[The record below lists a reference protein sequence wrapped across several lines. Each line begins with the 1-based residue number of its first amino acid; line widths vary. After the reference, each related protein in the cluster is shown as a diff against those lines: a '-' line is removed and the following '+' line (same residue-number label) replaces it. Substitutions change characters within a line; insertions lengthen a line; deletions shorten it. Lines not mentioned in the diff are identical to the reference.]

1 MAPPSPIAAAGAAA
15 GAAARVQQVLG
26 LRRSVQ
32 QLDAAERALDHALG
46 SAAQAEEEGLERL
59 LGALPSDRMAQ
70 WTGQTGS
77 VCPSAPLAPRGPERR
92 LPPGAEFSP
101 QRLEARR
108 GRGSERLS
116 VRGRTSLSIQ
126 LSGRSL
132 NLGFGGGSLKSDKAL
147 QPSRPSAPGHVLLGA
162 GGNGSKECSRDRI
175 SGASIPIGSA
185 GLAVVSSS
193 ARAWSVIPARAFA
206 RHLCA
211 GSTECR
217 TCDTRGLPGGMRSR
231 EPCGQVGRH

>member
-1 MAPPSPIAAAGAAA
+1 MRYRVIGWLSGPDRLGRSVRAPPWHRVGQSGACL
-15 GAAARVQQVLG
+15 LG
-26 LRRSVQ
+26 PNSRRS
-32 QLDAAERALDHALG
+32 DWR
-46 SAAQAEEEGLERL
+46 
-59 LGALPSDRMAQ
+59 
-70 WTGQTGS
+70 
-77 VCPSAPLAPRGPERR
+77 RG
-92 LPPGAEFSP
+92 G
-101 QRLEARR
+101 